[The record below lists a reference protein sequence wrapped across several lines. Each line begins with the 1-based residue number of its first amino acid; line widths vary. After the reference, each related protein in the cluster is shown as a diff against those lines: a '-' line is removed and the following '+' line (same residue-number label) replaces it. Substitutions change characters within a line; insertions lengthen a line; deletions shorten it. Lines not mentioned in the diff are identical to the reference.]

1 MHWRMRALFATDLG
15 KWDYASLH
23 VRQKMP
29 LKSEGALVGARCPP
43 WLTRFAG
50 TTSLGYRSVSIPRLG
65 GGRQWAP
72 CTSAPNWSAN
82 LEHIPTTATAVQKLK
97 RLAKNRRKTT
107 AESLAAALDMV
118 ARESGYSSWKHVTV
132 CQAATTPSERAATPL
147 AEAITSFLA
156 EQRAAQPALPN
167 TVQAMA
173 SGLVFAMDIKDAFE
187 VRPESEPEIHEC
199 DDALAFLAGD
209 IWSASVRRDLEKSE
223 GAGDLEKERDPDELL
238 QEFIDFIGNYRFFR
252 YSGDLAPKS
261 LDDAF
266 STAFRGFFF
275 PPTHVWISGT
285 FFDMADVPE
294 VRRDGRVV
302 FSTSPVRGDSPG
314 VSANEAGLAPNEPKG
329 QTTAD
334 ANAPPRRSPFVA
346 RLDIRKLQA
355 GLYEY
360 HASYAGQELFS
371 DAGFSSIAEAL
382 HAASDVTGD
391 IVGFEVAYAGL
402 VAGTYSVDVLR
413 STADEV
419 AQRAVDTVA
428 SLRHF

>member
-1 MHWRMRALFATDLG
+1 MAYPVR
-15 KWDYASLH
+15 WDDFSRIPFSLH
-23 VRQKMP
+23 
-29 LKSEGALVGARCPP
+29 S
-43 WLTRFAG
+43 T
-50 TTSLGYRSVSIPRLG
+50 LG

-72 CTSAPNWSAN
+72 CTSAPDWSAN
-82 LEHIPTTATAVQKLK
+82 LEHIPTTATAVEKLK
-97 RLAKNRRKTT
+97 RLAKNRRKSTG
-107 AESLAAALDMV
+107 EFLAAALDTV
-118 ARESGYSSWKHVTV
+118 ALESGYSSWKHVTV
-132 CQAATTPSERAATPL
+132 CQAATAPSSRAPDPSGD
-147 AEAITSFLA
+147 AITSFLA
-156 EQRAAQPALPN
+156 EQRASQPALPN
-167 TVQAMA
+167 TAQAMA
-173 SGLVFAMDIKDAFE
+173 TGLVFAIDIKDASE
-187 VRPESEPEIHEC
+187 VRPDSDPDVHEC

-209 IWSASVRRDLEKSE
+209 MWSASVRRDLEESD
-223 GAGDLEKERDPDELL
+223 GAGNLGKEQDPEELL

-252 YSGDLAPKS
+252 YSGELVPKS

-266 STAFRGFFF
+266 SAVFREYFF

-314 VSANEAGLAPNEPKG
+314 ISANEAGPASNEPKG

-334 ANAPPRRSPFVA
+334 ARRSPFVA

-419 AQRAVDTVA
+419 AQRAVDTAA
-428 SLRHF
+428 SLRQF

>member
-1 MHWRMRALFATDLG
+1 M
-15 KWDYASLH
+15 
-23 VRQKMP
+23 
-29 LKSEGALVGARCPP
+29 
-43 WLTRFAG
+43 G
-50 TTSLGYRSVSIPRLG
+50 TVH
-65 GGRQWAP
+65 
-72 CTSAPNWSAN
+72 SAPNWSAN

-97 RLAKNRRKTT
+97 RLAKNRRKST

-132 CQAATTPSERAATPL
+132 CQGSTTPSARAPDPFP
-147 AEAITSFLA
+147 EAIGSFLA
-156 EQRAAQPALPN
+156 EQRAARPALPN

-187 VRPESEPEIHEC
+187 VRPESVPDVHEC

-209 IWSASVRRDLEKSE
+209 IWSASIRRNLEDGE
-223 GAGDLEKERDPDELL
+223 GKDDLEKEQESEEAL
-238 QEFIDFIGNYRFFR
+238 QEFLDFIGNYRFFR
-252 YSGDLAPKS
+252 YSADVTPKS
-261 LDDAF
+261 LEDAF
-266 STAFRGFFF
+266 STVFRGFFF

-302 FSTSPVRGDSPG
+302 FSTSPARGDSPAM
-314 VSANEAGLAPNEPKG
+314 SANASSLASKELKG
-329 QTTAD
+329 QATAG
-334 ANAPPRRSPFVA
+334 AKAPRERSPFVA

-382 HAASDVTGD
+382 HAVSDVTGD
-391 IVGFEVAYAGL
+391 IAGFELAYAGF
-402 VAGTYSVDVLR
+402 VVGTYSVDVLHA
-413 STADEV
+413 TVDEV
-419 AQRAVDTVA
+419 AQRAVDTAA
-428 SLRHF
+428 SMRHF

>member
-1 MHWRMRALFATDLG
+1 
-15 KWDYASLH
+15 
-23 VRQKMP
+23 
-29 LKSEGALVGARCPP
+29 
-43 WLTRFAG
+43 
-50 TTSLGYRSVSIPRLG
+50 
-65 GGRQWAP
+65 
-72 CTSAPNWSAN
+72 
-82 LEHIPTTATAVQKLK
+82 LEHIPTTATAVQKLR
-97 RLAKNRRKTT
+97 RLAKSRRKTT

-132 CQAATTPSERAATPL
+132 CQAANTPSERAASPL

-173 SGLVFAMDIKDAFE
+173 SGLVFAMDIKDAFK
-187 VRPESEPEIHEC
+187 VLPESDPDVNEC
-199 DDALAFLAGD
+199 DDALAYLAGD
-209 IWSASVRRDLEKSE
+209 IWSASIRRDLEE
-223 GAGDLEKERDPDELL
+223 REDEGDLGKDREPDELL

-252 YSGDLAPKS
+252 YSGELMPKS

-266 STAFRGFFF
+266 STVFRGFFF
-275 PPTHVWISGT
+275 SPTHVWISGA

-302 FSTSPVRGDSPG
+302 FSTSPTRGDAPG
-314 VSANEAGLAPNEPKG
+314 RIANETGPAPNEPKG

-334 ANAPPRRSPFVA
+334 ASAPHGRSPLVA

-355 GLYEY
+355 SLYEY
-360 HASYAGQELFS
+360 HASFAGQELFS
-371 DAGFSSIAEAL
+371 DTGFSSIAEAL

-402 VAGTYSVDVLR
+402 VVGTYSVDVLR
-413 STADEV
+413 ATAEEV
-419 AQRAVDTVA
+419 AQRAVDTAA
-428 SLRHF
+428 SLRQF

>member
-1 MHWRMRALFATDLG
+1 MAYPVR
-15 KWDYASLH
+15 WDDFSRIPFSLH
-23 VRQKMP
+23 
-29 LKSEGALVGARCPP
+29 S
-43 WLTRFAG
+43 T
-50 TTSLGYRSVSIPRLG
+50 LG

-97 RLAKNRRKTT
+97 RLAKNKRKSTG
-107 AESLAAALDMV
+107 ESLAAALDIV

-132 CQAATTPSERAATPL
+132 CQATTTPSARAAAPL

-156 EQRAAQPALPN
+156 EQRAVQPAHPD
-167 TVQAMA
+167 TTQAMA
-173 SGLVFAMDIKDAFE
+173 SGLVFALDIKDAFE
-187 VRPESEPEIHEC
+187 VRPESDPEIHEC

-209 IWSASVRRDLEKSE
+209 IWSASVGRDLEE
-223 GAGDLEKERDPDELL
+223 RDGEGDLGKEQHPEELL

-252 YSGDLAPKS
+252 YSGESAPQS

-266 STAFRGFFF
+266 STVFREYFF
-275 PPTHVWISGT
+275 PPTHVWISGS

-302 FSTSPVRGDSPG
+302 FSTSPARGDSPAK
-314 VSANEAGLAPNEPKG
+314 SATASRVASKEPNG
-329 QTTAD
+329 QATAD
-334 ANAPPRRSPFVA
+334 AKVPRARSPFVA
-346 RLDIRKLQA
+346 RLDIRRLQA

-360 HASYAGQELFS
+360 HASYAAQELFS

-391 IVGFEVAYAGL
+391 IVGFEVAYAGF
-402 VAGTYSVDVLR
+402 VVGTYPVETLR
-413 STADEV
+413 ATADEI
-419 AQRAVDTVA
+419 AQRAVDTAA
-428 SLRHF
+428 SLRQF

>member
-1 MHWRMRALFATDLG
+1 
-15 KWDYASLH
+15 
-23 VRQKMP
+23 
-29 LKSEGALVGARCPP
+29 
-43 WLTRFAG
+43 
-50 TTSLGYRSVSIPRLG
+50 
-65 GGRQWAP
+65 
-72 CTSAPNWSAN
+72 

-132 CQAATTPSERAATPL
+132 CQAATTPSARAADPL

-167 TVQAMA
+167 TAQAMA
-173 SGLVFAMDIKDAFE
+173 SGLVFAMDVKDAFE
-187 VRPESEPEIHEC
+187 VRPESDPEIHEC

-209 IWSASVRRDLEKSE
+209 IWSASARRDLGDSE
-223 GAGDLEKERDPDELL
+223 AADDRGKEQDPEELL
-238 QEFIDFIGNYRFFR
+238 QEFIDFIRNYRFFR
-252 YSGDLAPKS
+252 YSGESVPKS

-266 STAFRGFFF
+266 STVFREYFF

-302 FSTSPVRGDSPG
+302 LSTSPVHGDSPG
-314 VSANEAGLAPNEPKG
+314 ISANEAGPAPNEPEG
-329 QTTAD
+329 QMTPEG
-334 ANAPPRRSPFVA
+334 APPGRSPFVA

-419 AQRAVDTVA
+419 AQRAVDTAA